1 MTTDRRMLTPRLVM
15 GLFVLALG
23 TLFLLDNLGLADARH
38 AVRYLWPIGF
48 MAMGVSVVLRR
59 WGGQGW
65 PWGLAWIVAGVWLLG
80 DNLGLVT
87 LRFWDLFWPLLLL
100 ALGASFVW
108 RALVGPR
115 ASASCQAGTS
125 DDVVSLFAMM
135 AGNERKSSSQ
145 EFRGGD
151 ISAFMGGCSLDLRQA
166 RIADGE
172 AILDTFAFWGGI
184 EIKVPEDWEVV
195 SKVVPIMAGY
205 EDKTK
210 PRVGVATHRLVIR
223 GLAIMGGVEV
233 SN

>member
-1 MTTDRRMLTPRLVM
+1 MTTDRRMLTPRLVV

-59 WGGQGW
+59 WGGRGW
-65 PWGLAWIVAGVWLLG
+65 PRGLAWIVAGVWLLG

-115 ASASCQAGTS
+115 AS
-125 DDVVSLFAMM
+125 
-135 AGNERKSSSQ
+135 
-145 EFRGGD
+145 
-151 ISAFMGGCSLDLRQA
+151 
-166 RIADGE
+166 
-172 AILDTFAFWGGI
+172 
-184 EIKVPEDWEVV
+184 
-195 SKVVPIMAGY
+195 
-205 EDKTK
+205 
-210 PRVGVATHRLVIR
+210 
-223 GLAIMGGVEV
+223 
-233 SN
+233 